1 MSSSTIYMQPYTQIN
16 NINNTSV
23 HWILLY
29 KPIDTREYKNW
40 QLNMYLLSHVDAHR
54 VQEAAFVSTCRLPAC
69 MSCFILGKEWH
80 FSSFTPHPF
89 CLGWS
94 QLLYFP
100 QQAHLVEHIVV
111 KANGLVS
118 PKGAICKN
126 YSSKH
131 SRPSPKKNIHRMWR
145 NNSTDVRSKMSPQL
159 GVN

>member
-1 MSSSTIYMQPYTQIN
+1 M
-16 NINNTSV
+16 
-23 HWILLY
+23 
-29 KPIDTREYKNW
+29 DTRAYKDW
-40 QLNMYLLSHVDAHR
+40 SLNMYLLSHVDAHR
-54 VQEAAFVSTCRLPAC
+54 VQEAAFVSTCRLPGC

-126 YSSKH
+126 YSYQN
-131 SRPSPKKNIHRMWR
+131 NIHRQWK
-145 NNSTDVRSKMSPQL
+145 NNSVDFRSKTSLCCVELISTEVSMPTS
-159 GVN
+159 